1 MQVHVDPD
9 MLHSL
14 VNMGYNQELAHNA
27 LDQSH
32 NVQAKALD
40 VLASWGQSARAQDA
54 SADTAAQTSAGA
66 ELPVVRSGAGQSA
79 ADAASLLVQAL
90 QSNMSGT
97 TVNASR
103 QLRTTGSV
111 SAHDFHWMCD
121 AFVCMRT
128 PCALAAEPTIT
139 SHCHNAHSHNTL
151 IRSFFLQSSPQLR

>member
-1 MQVHVDPD
+1 MCVSVQVHVDPD

-14 VNMGYNQELAHNA
+14 VNMGFNEELARNA
-27 LDQSH
+27 LHQSH

-54 SADTAAQTSAGA
+54 SADTAAQSSAGA

-97 TVNASR
+97 TVTASR
-103 QLRTTGSV
+103 QLQTTGSV
-111 SAHDFHWMCD
+111 SAHDFH
-121 AFVCMRT
+121 
-128 PCALAAEPTIT
+128 
-139 SHCHNAHSHNTL
+139 
-151 IRSFFLQSSPQLR
+151 